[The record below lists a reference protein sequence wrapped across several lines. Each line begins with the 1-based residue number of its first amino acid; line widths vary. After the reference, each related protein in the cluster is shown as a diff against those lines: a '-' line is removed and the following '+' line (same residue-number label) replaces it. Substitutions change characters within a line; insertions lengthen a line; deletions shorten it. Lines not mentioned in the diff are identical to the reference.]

1 MLLQDF
7 MYQKSMVR
15 DASYG
20 SMQPM
25 PTNALVDDV
34 LACGSDY
41 LSVVASV
48 QSVRR
53 YCRKK
58 NGRRA
63 SAASHAQ
70 ASSKMPELAIASKQ
84 KRRRF
89 SILIS
94 VLSGAHVFQCF
105 QMPWR
110 LSISRFFEHQMAD
123 GRRWQDHPF
132 FVWPQCVPPPHLFFC
147 IQPLLCPCLPCLD
160 QRRRS
165 LGSSWRVLSAHTAAR
180 I

>member
-1 MLLQDF
+1 
-7 MYQKSMVR
+7 MVR

-25 PTNALVDDV
+25 PMNILVDDV
-34 LACGSDY
+34 LSCGSDY

-58 NGRRA
+58 MEGEVA
-63 SAASHAQ
+63 SEPRTSKQ
-70 ASSKMPELAIASKQ
+70 ASSKI
-84 KRRRF
+84 RRRLF
-89 SILIS
+89 DFDFTCFLALMS
-94 VLSGAHVFQCF
+94 F

-123 GRRWQDHPF
+123 GSKST
-132 FVWPQCVPPPHLFFC
+132 
-147 IQPLLCPCLPCLD
+147 
-160 QRRRS
+160 RS
-165 LGSSWRVLSAHTAAR
+165 T
-180 I
+180 

>member
-25 PTNALVDDV
+25 PMNALVDDV

-58 NGRRA
+58 MEGELAQRATHKQAAARSGIRRYVA
-63 SAASHAQ
+63 SRSAAF
-70 ASSKMPELAIASKQ
+70 
-84 KRRRF
+84 RF
-89 SILIS
+89 
-94 VLSGAHVFQCF
+94 
-105 QMPWR
+105 
-110 LSISRFFEHQMAD
+110 
-123 GRRWQDHPF
+123 
-132 FVWPQCVPPPHLFFC
+132 
-147 IQPLLCPCLPCLD
+147 
-160 QRRRS
+160 
-165 LGSSWRVLSAHTAAR
+165 
-180 I
+180 

>member
-25 PTNALVDDV
+25 PMNVLVDDV
-34 LACGSDY
+34 LSCGSDY

-53 YCRKK
+53 YCRK
-58 NGRRA
+58 NGRRKA
-63 SAASHAQ
+63 SKASHAQ
-70 ASSKMPELAIASKQ
+70 ASKAPPPAFRFRFHCFLALMS
-84 KRRRF
+84 
-89 SILIS
+89 
-94 VLSGAHVFQCF
+94 F

-123 GRRWQDHPF
+123 GRTIRF
-132 FVWPQCVPPPHLFFC
+132 LCGRNVFPPTYFLC

-165 LGSSWRVLSAHTAAR
+165 MGSSESFQRTPQHVHVFDAL
-180 I
+180 